1 MLTLRPMTAEEY
13 DHYADA
19 MWEDYAHE
27 RARNLGTALEQERA
41 VAAQQRAQLVPEGWR
56 TPGQR
61 FWCLLDESG
70 ARVGQLWIFLDAEKQ
85 QAFLYDIAVDAP
97 SRGRGYGKQALEQLE
112 AHVRP
117 LGVKRI
123 ALNVFGDNAVAMHL
137 YRQTGYRTVATSMQK
152 DLGEG

>member
-70 ARVGQLWIFLDAEKQ
+70 ARVGRQSRPALD
-85 QAFLYDIAVDAP
+85 L
-97 SRGRGYGKQALEQLE
+97 SRRGETAG
-112 AHVRP
+112 VP
-117 LGVKRI
+117 LR
-123 ALNVFGDNAVAMHL
+123 
-137 YRQTGYRTVATSMQK
+137 YRG
-152 DLGEG
+152 